1 MNANWNT
8 KKISEVVKDFHQG
21 LNTAG
26 QKIKFFDEGYPII
39 QTRNLDKGI
48 IDLGDKIKF
57 MSVVDWNMY
66 KHKYKPSLGDVFLT
80 NIGTIG
86 KTAVVTKEEDYLIHW
101 NIFIFKL
108 DEKVLLPFYLKYFLD
123 CPSSFDYYNSFQK
136 GGTVSFITKKIIA
149 NMDIPI
155 PPLSEQNQIVE
166 ILDRAFG
173 AIDQAKAN
181 IGKNIENAKELFQ
194 SKLNEIFSQKGEGW
208 EEKKLKE
215 ITTKIGSGATP
226 RGGQAS
232 YKESGISLIRSM
244 NVHDKGFRKRNL
256 AFIDDEQAKK
266 LDNVTILE
274 NDVLLNITGAS
285 VARCC
290 VVDNK
295 FLPARVN
302 QHVSII
308 RLKEGVMNYKFLHY
322 TLTSHSNKKLLL
334 GIGEQGATRQA
345 ITKVQIENFQVK
357 FPLNIEEQDK
367 LVLTLDNAKLKIHK
381 LEEAYKTKIKYLDE
395 LKKSILQKAFA
406 GELTGKELPLKRNE
420 YISNY

>member
-1 MNANWNT
+1 M
-8 KKISEVVKDFHQG
+8 KKLFPKKKLGETCEFVRGPFGGSLKKNCFKPKGIAVYEQQHAIYNQFNEIRYFIDNNKFEEMKRFE
-21 LNTAG
+21 LKAG
-26 QKIKFFDEGYPII
+26 DLIMSCSGTMGKVAIVPEGIV
-39 QTRNLDKGI
+39 KGI
-48 IDLGDKIKF
+48 INQALLK
-57 MSVVDWNMY
+57 
-66 KHKYKPSLGDVFLT
+66 LT
-80 NIGTIG
+80 PLSN
-86 KTAVVTKEEDYLIHW
+86 
-101 NIFIFKL
+101 L
-108 DEKVLLPFYLKYFLD
+108 DAEYLKYWMD
-123 CPSSFDYYNSFQK
+123 SNDFQDSLSK
-136 GGTVSFITKKIIA
+136 VTVGAAIKNVASVKILKQIELPFP
-149 NMDIPI
+149 NIEI
-155 PPLSEQNQIVE
+155 QKQIVAL
-166 ILDRAFG
+166 LDQAFT

-181 IGKNIENAKELFQ
+181 IEKNIENAKELFQ
-194 SKLNEIFSQKGEGW
+194 SKLNEIFSHQGEGW

-244 NVHDKGFRKRNL
+244 NVHDGGFRKRKL

-290 VVDNK
+290 VVDK
-295 FLPARVN
+295 KVLPARVN

-322 TLTSHSNKKLLL
+322 ALTTQSNKKLLL

-345 ITKVQIENFQVK
+345 ITKVQIENFKIQY
-357 FPLNIEEQDK
+357 PLIIEEQDK
-367 LVLTLDNAKLKIHK
+367 LVYSLDNAKLKLLK
-381 LEEAYKTKIKYLDE
+381 LEEAYKNKIEGLEE

-406 GELTGKELPLKRNE
+406 GELTNKMAEV
-420 YISNY
+420 